1 MLQDL
6 KAHSL
11 IIFCAVRVDK
21 MVKEKVHNSSL
32 HNLDGNCQL
41 WSLQSSESPFKV

>member
-21 MVKEKVHNSSL
+21 MMKEKVHNSSL
-32 HNLDGNCQL
+32 HNLDGNC
-41 WSLQSSESPFKV
+41 LQSSESPFKV